1 MADFVHKQ
9 ISSGEVLEFSFFDC
23 LSAPPNVLHFI
34 QFLGVGYY
42 MVGVMSRGF
51 QIVFWKM
58 SKWGGAFYVKFK
70 NTKFCILYNIII

>member
-1 MADFVHKQ
+1 
-9 ISSGEVLEFSFFDC
+9 

-58 SKWGGAFYVKFK
+58 SKWGGTQNAV
-70 NTKFCILYNIII
+70 NLDNQILKGDYLVSFHQEVP